1 MILCGNLERLP
12 VRVARPKITRFVHS
26 CRREVKDV
34 LAEDRGD
41 PRHLHMVCNP
51 IVKTYA
57 LLELVDHEGET
68 VLEPLGLCKAEGV
81 WVKLCPVRV
90 FPPLEVQLQSLE
102 LAFSH
107 KNASHQRVIASYFVV
122 QVVQE
127 DQQCVEDLTD
137 SGVDDVVDVRSIV
150 EVVVLV
156 DNVDDRLSDFGK
168 VDQCNIDRQMIK
180 VGTAQGGV
188 EGKNFEEGFVSLSL
202 TGGAAVGQVEGLE
215 AGQVEVADR
224 LHHLRVGAPPGRKSH
239 TTSAARQGTL
249 AADEVVCTRQSERKN
264 RSCKSCVGL
273 CSLTTV
279 KDKAWNVDPGEILEH
294 PSSQALAHV
303 AQVAHIGEVCS
314 EQPEKANKD
323 HRRQGSKIEG
333 IATV

>member
-1 MILCGNLERLP
+1 M
-12 VRVARPKITRFVHS
+12 RVARPKITRFVHS

-68 VLEPLGLCKAEGV
+68 VLEPLGLCKAERV
-81 WVKLCPVRV
+81 RVKMCPVGV

-150 EVVVLV
+150 EVIVLV

-188 EGKNFEEGFVSLSL
+188 EGKNFEESFVSLSL
-202 TGGAAVGQVEGLE
+202 AGG
-215 AGQVEVADR
+215 
-224 LHHLRVGAPPGRKSH
+224 
-239 TTSAARQGTL
+239 

-294 PSSQALAHV
+294 PSSQALARV
-303 AQVAHIGEVCS
+303 AQVAHIGEV
-314 EQPEKANKD
+314 
-323 HRRQGSKIEG
+323 
-333 IATV
+333 